1 MSILVN
7 PHTEQQER
15 ALIAFPDSMKYD
27 YKADADAENTA
38 VMEAFLDQY
47 NKEIDE
53 AEVEIESGNYLD
65 QDEVEKLFAE
75 RRKKLNGD

>member
-7 PHTEQQER
+7 PHSEQEEKV
-15 ALIAFPDSMKYD
+15 LIAFLNSLHYD
-27 YKADADAENTA
+27 YISDIGEDKEIF
-38 VMEAFLDQY
+38 EAFLDQY

-53 AEVEIESGNYLD
+53 AEAEIESGNYLEHD
-65 QDEVEKLFAE
+65 QVEKLFAD

>member
-7 PHTEQQER
+7 PHSEQEEK
-15 ALIAFPDSMKYD
+15 ALIAFLDSMKYD
-27 YKADADAENTA
+27 YKSDIDEG
-38 VMEAFLDQY
+38 VPESFLDEY

-53 AEVEIESGNYLD
+53 AEAEIESGNYLD

-75 RRKKLNGD
+75 RRRKLNGD